1 MSNFHLVVNNL
12 GQMFDISEPDIQ
24 SAGKP
29 VNSELTG
36 HKTIFQAYNKNI

>member
-1 MSNFHLVVNNL
+1 MPYFQLVVTIL

-24 SAGKP
+24 SADKP

-36 HKTIFQAYNKNI
+36 HKTISQAYNTNI